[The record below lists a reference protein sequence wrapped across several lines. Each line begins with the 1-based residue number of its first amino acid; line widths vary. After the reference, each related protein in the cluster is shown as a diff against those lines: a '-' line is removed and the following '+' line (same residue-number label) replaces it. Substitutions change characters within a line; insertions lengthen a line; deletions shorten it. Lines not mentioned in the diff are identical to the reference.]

1 MHSLNTLSE
10 PHLLIHL
17 GHVYI
22 DHSIGSTRLVRR
34 LCDLSS
40 VGKFGRG
47 GVEAEP
53 RPNFPTED
61 KSHNLPCQ
69 PSRFGFY
76 HSNAINLAIYLG
88 NH

>member
-1 MHSLNTLSE
+1 MIYPLWE
-10 PHLLIHL
+10 
-17 GHVYI
+17 
-22 DHSIGSTRLVRR
+22 
-34 LCDLSS
+34 
-40 VGKFGRG
+40 FGRG